1 MSAKINMVILNKL
14 LFFSF
19 LYVIFNKFDLLYLSV
34 VNSKWSFVVKLQQI
48 IVTEAVLC
56 LILDESVV
64 LWNDQISTHNI
75 KAAIDKIIAYNTCTQ
90 FVQITTGPTAKIY
103 NSGPKM
109 NVESNLLYLYQSFH
123 HNLSSSSL

>member
-14 LFFSF
+14 HFFSF

-75 KAAIDKIIAYNTCTQ
+75 KAAIDKIIA
-90 FVQITTGPTAKIY
+90 
-103 NSGPKM
+103 
-109 NVESNLLYLYQSFH
+109 
-123 HNLSSSSL
+123 

>member
-64 LWNDQISTHNI
+64 LWNYQISTHNI
-75 KAAIDKIIAYNTCTQ
+75 KAAIDKIVA
-90 FVQITTGPTAKIY
+90 
-103 NSGPKM
+103 
-109 NVESNLLYLYQSFH
+109 
-123 HNLSSSSL
+123 

>member
-75 KAAIDKIIAYNTCTQ
+75 KAAIDKIVA
-90 FVQITTGPTAKIY
+90 
-103 NSGPKM
+103 
-109 NVESNLLYLYQSFH
+109 
-123 HNLSSSSL
+123 

>member
-1 MSAKINMVILNKL
+1 MSAKINMVILNKW

-75 KAAIDKIIAYNTCTQ
+75 KAAIDKIIA
-90 FVQITTGPTAKIY
+90 
-103 NSGPKM
+103 
-109 NVESNLLYLYQSFH
+109 
-123 HNLSSSSL
+123 